1 VIKSFIVNI
10 PSKHIVRFG
19 RLLGKLLYVVD
30 GPHRRV
36 VHRNLQFTHPEWS
49 AHYIQQSSQKV
60 FQNFGIA
67 ILEIFQMSF
76 YACDDYF
83 GRIRL
88 VGEEHLY
95 RALEKNKGLIIFSA
109 HLGNWEVG
117 LQYLTCLL
125 NLPITGVAKK
135 IRFKPFDRLVNQS
148 RSRFGVRIIDKKGA
162 FSVMLQTLRRGEILA
177 LLIDQSK
184 SSEGIVV
191 KFFDK
196 LVRTTPAVAMLAIR
210 CKSPVLPMFCARAED
225 GQLTIFVEPPLDIQR
240 TRDLRSD
247 LTQNTQMMT
256 NVVEKAVRKY
266 SDQWLWLH
274 KRWKK
279 HYPLLYPEH
288 FHRRRQRNE
297 KKRQRLQS

>member
-1 VIKSFIVNI
+1 M
-10 PSKHIVRFG
+10 
-19 RLLGKLLYVVD
+19 GKLLYVVD
-30 GPHRRV
+30 APHRRI

-49 AHYIQQSSQKV
+49 TFYIQQSSKRI
-60 FQNFGIA
+60 FQNLVIA

-76 YACDDYF
+76 YSCDDYF

-95 RALEKNKGLIIFSA
+95 SALKKNKGLIIFSA

-135 IRFKPFDRLVNQS
+135 MRLKPLDRWVTQS
-148 RSRFGVRIIDKKGA
+148 RSRFGVRIIEKKGA
-162 FSVMLQTLRRGEILA
+162 FSEMMQTLRRGEILA

-184 SSEGIVV
+184 SSEGIIV

-225 GQLTIFVEPPLDIQR
+225 GQLTIFVEPPLAIQR

-256 NVVEKAVRKY
+256 SMVEKAVRKY

-274 KRWKK
+274 KRWKT
-279 HYPLLYPEH
+279 HYPLLYPGYLD
-288 FHRRRQRNE
+288 RRRQRNE
-297 KKRQRLQS
+297 KKKQRLQS

>member
-1 VIKSFIVNI
+1 
-10 PSKHIVRFG
+10 
-19 RLLGKLLYVVD
+19 LGKLLYVVD
-30 GPHRRV
+30 APHRRIV
-36 VHRNLQFTHPEWS
+36 YRNLQFTHPEWS
-49 AHYIQQSSQKV
+49 ALYIQQSSKQI
-60 FQNFGIA
+60 FQNFGIT
-67 ILEIFQMSF
+67 ILEIIQMSF
-76 YACDDYF
+76 FSRDNF
-83 GRIRL
+83 LGRIRL

-95 RALEKNKGLIIFSA
+95 RALEKNKGLVIFSA

-117 LQYLTCLL
+117 LQYLNCYL

-135 IRFKPFDRLVNQS
+135 IRFKPLDRLVN
-148 RSRFGVRIIDKKGA
+148 RLRCRFGNRIIDKKGA
-162 FSVMLQTLRRGEILA
+162 FSEMQQILRRGEILG

-184 SSEGIVV
+184 SSEGIIV

-225 GQLTIFVEPPLDIQR
+225 GQLTMFVDPPLDIQR
-240 TRDLRSD
+240 SRDLRSD

-288 FHRRRQRNE
+288 LHRRRQRNE

>member
-1 VIKSFIVNI
+1 MY
-10 PSKHIVRFG
+10 IVRFG
-19 RLLGKLLYVVD
+19 KLVGKLLYVVD
-30 GPHRRV
+30 APHRRI
-36 VHRNLQFTHPEWS
+36 VHRNLKFTHPDWS
-49 AHYIQQSSQKV
+49 EIYIQQSSKRI

-67 ILEIFQMSF
+67 ILEILQMSF
-76 YACDDYF
+76 FSCDDF
-83 GRIRL
+83 LGRIRL

-109 HLGNWEVG
+109 HLGNWEAG
-117 LQYLTCLL
+117 LQYLTCFL

-135 IRFKPFDRLVNQS
+135 IRFKPLNRWTNRL
-148 RSRFGVRIIDKKGA
+148 RSRFGIRIIDKKGA
-162 FSVMLQTLRRGEILA
+162 FLEMQQTLRRGKILA

-184 SSEGIVV
+184 SSEGIIV

-210 CKSPVLPMFCARAED
+210 CKSPVLPMFCARAQD

-256 NVVEKAVRKY
+256 DVVEKAVRKF

-288 FHRRRQRNE
+288 LHRRRQRNE
-297 KKRQRLQS
+297 KKGQRLQF